1 MKNLRKNNILWIGV
15 GGLFVIILIFQLF
28 SLKNPNNY
36 QTKIENLRQQK
47 DAQFQKSGNS
57 PIPEAKRSSFK
68 GLTYFPADENYRVWA
83 KLEAAKQNDTLTIS
97 TTKGEKTHYLRV
109 GTLVFTLFGY
119 PTSLNAYRAAEHPD
133 ALFVPFK
140 DLTTNVSTYGGGRY
154 LDIPY
159 KEGQEIELDFNLAYN
174 PYCVY
179 NEAYSC
185 PIPPKENKLNREILA
200 GEKKWKE

>member
-1 MKNLRKNNILWIGV
+1 MKNLGKNNILWIGV
-15 GGLFVIILIFQLF
+15 GALFGIILLAQLF

-36 QTKIENLRQQK
+36 QTKIENMRQQK

-57 PIPEAKRSSFK
+57 PILEAKRNSFK
-68 GLTYFPADENYRVWA
+68 GLFYFPIEENYKVWA
-83 KLEAAKQNDTLTIS
+83 KLEASKQNDTLVIS
-97 TTKGEKTHYLRV
+97 TTKGEKMRYFRA
-109 GTLVFTLFGY
+109 GTLVFTLFDY
-119 PTSLNAYRAAEHPD
+119 PSSLNAYRSAENP
-133 ALFVPFK
+133 ASLFVPFK

-179 NEAYSC
+179 NEHYSC

-200 GEKKWKE
+200 GEKNWKE